1 VRFLRQTFLRENVSL
16 ALGNASLLRTRASSL
31 RSDLARRSHYDFK
44 CETFIRRPNGRLASV
59 AADRGRSRQMD
70 ERGGRKSGIYLSDC
84 ARGLRGLFFQKTRV
98 FVGRA
103 HKFAESGEPP
113 CEVPFVQAYE
123 HPRRKWRGNY
133 VSSLAR
139 ASVITFPFLLV

>member
-1 VRFLRQTFLRENVSL
+1 MFHSLWETLRFAKRERVPSDPILRG
-16 ALGNASLLRTRASSL
+16 ALITILNAKRSFVGRTEGSL
-31 RSDLARRSHYDFK
+31 RR
-44 CETFIRRPNGRLASV
+44 V
-59 AADRGRSRQMD
+59 AADRGQID
-70 ERGGRKSGIYLSDC
+70 GRGGRKSGIYLSDC

-98 FVGRA
+98 FVGGA

-139 ASVITFPFLLV
+139 ASVITFPFLLVT